1 MFTALEQCQEA
12 VEISSEDHV
21 IQVSFG
27 IQTVHP
33 TGLWLH
39 LSKLFLFKSTFF
51 KDRPL
56 ENSEWPETKVKRY
69 DIMMLSPWLYDYIY
83 CSVCF

>member
-27 IQTVHP
+27 IQTDHP
-33 TGLWLH
+33 SGLWSH
-39 LSKLFLFKSTFF
+39 LSRLFLFTSTSLQG
-51 KDRPL
+51 PPYGANPVEL
-56 ENSEWPETKVKRY
+56 ENSEWPKTEVNPRH
-69 DIMMLSPWLYDYIY
+69 
-83 CSVCF
+83 F